1 MEGVVSQWTAVYKNY
16 IHCSP
21 RCLQPHIIL
30 TDGLSLLSRHN
41 TVCGFPSPRLH
52 FSVNSPS
59 WTQETP
65 FFVCLCFSPKDGHG
79 IECALWADPH
89 FLGLLQMPS
98 SSLLTYSLVF
108 LRVGISWLVV
118 PSLTILCVCVCV
130 CGFHC
135 MRLIHLGGWHFIL
148 LSPLRNQHMVLHSV
162 GNQYILCWLIIAKA
176 DSFICWV
183 RWRFLIMN
191 GKGFSWG

>member
-1 MEGVVSQWTAVYKNY
+1 MSQWTAVYKNY

-130 CGFHC
+130 WFSLHEVNTSWWLTFYLVVTTEEPAHGLALSGKSVHTL
-135 MRLIHLGGWHFIL
+135 LI
-148 LSPLRNQHMVLHSV
+148 N
-162 GNQYILCWLIIAKA
+162 NC
-176 DSFICWV
+176 
-183 RWRFLIMN
+183 
-191 GKGFSWG
+191 